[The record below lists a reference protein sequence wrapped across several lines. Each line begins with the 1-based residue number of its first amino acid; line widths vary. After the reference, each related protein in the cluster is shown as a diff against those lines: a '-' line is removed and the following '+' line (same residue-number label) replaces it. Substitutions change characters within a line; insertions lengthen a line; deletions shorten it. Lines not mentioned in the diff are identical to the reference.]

1 MAAVDTCSSIG
12 GDDDWQRLGGQ
23 RSLAAAG
30 RRKSTTVHSADGADA
45 LQAIGQQLPSAHGN
59 DNWQK
64 PGELRSL
71 AAVAGPKST
80 PFHGADGADTLQP
93 IGQESWK
100 VRRRFREAG
109 VSLVELSI
117 SLFLIMSIAI
127 FGLQTMMSA
136 WLTQN
141 WSIMQSMTD
150 AYAGIETAYAQRL
163 TFANIPASN
172 RWPVYP
178 QKSSTT
184 VTIGQTPKGPVNA
197 TVVRTSH
204 QYTDPLTGA
213 QSYMLESYV
222 VYQDYQRQYCKVSK
236 VYRSE

>member
-1 MAAVDTCSSIG
+1 MDTCSSLSG
-12 GDDDWQRLGGQ
+12 NDDCQRLGGQ

-30 RRKSTTVHSADGADA
+30 R
-45 LQAIGQQLPSAHGN
+45 
-59 DNWQK
+59 
-64 PGELRSL
+64 
-71 AAVAGPKST
+71 PKST
-80 PFHGADGADTLQP
+80 PFHGADGADALQG

-100 VRRRFREAG
+100 ARSRFREAG

-117 SLFLIMSIAI
+117 SLFLVMSIAI

-150 AYAGIETAYAQRL
+150 AYAGIETAYAQRW
-163 TFANIPASN
+163 TFANIPTSN

-178 QKSSTT
+178 ASSSTT

-197 TVVRTSH
+197 NVVRTRH
-204 QYTDPLTGA
+204 EFTDQLTGA

-222 VYQDYQRQYCKVSK
+222 SYKDYQRQYCKVSK